1 MSFYSLE
8 VCTSSSLDNF
18 ALHQSATSSSTTSG
32 QASDVTDRDTRT
44 CFLSNHEVEPWLMIR
59 LDEERY
65 VTGVKVFI
73 GMLGPVYDDGTV
85 QNVTEERVLRTLCI

>member
-1 MSFYSLE
+1 MSIYSLE
-8 VCTSSSLDNF
+8 VCTSSCLDNF

-44 CFLSNHEVEPWLMIR
+44 CFLSNEETEPWLIIR

-65 VTGVKVFI
+65 VTGVKVFTS
-73 GMLGPVYDDGTV
+73 MLGHV
-85 QNVTEERVLRTLCI
+85 